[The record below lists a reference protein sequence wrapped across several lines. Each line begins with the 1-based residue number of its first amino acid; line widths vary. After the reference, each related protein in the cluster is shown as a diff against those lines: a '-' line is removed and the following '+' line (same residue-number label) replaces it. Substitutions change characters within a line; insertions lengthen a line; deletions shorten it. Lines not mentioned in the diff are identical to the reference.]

1 MASLSVC
8 AVETRSAF
16 VADIQY
22 GSRSGARVKDVVR
35 TVSAVAAAAAAAA
48 AYWEWSIVVACA
60 RCCGKGHV
68 LGL

>member
-35 TVSAVAAAAAAAA
+35 TVSAVAAAAAAA
-48 AYWEWSIVVACA
+48 YWEWSIVVACA